1 MTPDEIEI
9 TIAILKALN
18 LVDQMNG
25 SISDF
30 EDVLQF
36 AKELYCRNDSDLEGK
51 GRPCALDPFLHPLI
65 SDVEN
70 IFINGMN
77 SSEVL
82 TGYLCLQKFKSGH
95 TAVITI

>member
-1 MTPDEIEI
+1 M
-9 TIAILKALN
+9 TIANMAKSERSST
-18 LVDQMNG
+18 DQVYVVG
-25 SISDF
+25 FVPSYQ
-30 EDVLQF
+30 LP
-36 AKELYCRNDSDLEGK
+36 K
-51 GRPCALDPFLHPLI
+51 GRPCALDPFLQSLI